1 MRIDLDVIQNWVAPG
16 SRVLDLGC
24 GDGALLQQLA
34 AHKRVRGYGLEIDP
48 AQIESCLE
56 KGVNVVEQNLD
67 AGLGNF
73 ADGSFDTVVMT
84 QALQTLRQPHLVV
97 REMLRVGREC
107 ILTFP
112 NFGQW
117 KARWHLAFSG
127 RMPVSD
133 LLPYEWYDT
142 PNIHFCTF
150 RDFEVLCRENNW
162 TILNRQ
168 AVSESALSAG
178 LKDFW
183 PNLFGETAIYHLT
196 RQATPEANRRPTR
209 YHYPKDPTGGVP

>member
-1 MRIDLDVIQNWVAPG
+1 MSEQVLRIDLDIIQNWIAPQT
-16 SRVLDLGC
+16 RVLDLGC
-24 GDGALLQQLA
+24 GDGALLERLSGEKQ
-34 AHKRVRGYGLEIDP
+34 VSGYGVEIDH
-48 AQIESCLE
+48 AQIELCLE
-56 KGVNVVEQNLD
+56 RGVNVVEQNLD
-67 AGLGNF
+67 QGLGNF
-73 ADGSFDTVVMT
+73 ADDSFDTVVMT

-107 ILTFP
+107 IITFP

-150 RDFEVLCRENNW
+150 RDFDMLCRENGW
-162 TILNRQ
+162 TVLHRQ
-168 AVSESALSAG
+168 VVSETPFSAAF
-178 LKDFW
+178 KDLL
-183 PNLFGETAIYHLT
+183 PNLFGDTAIYHLT
-196 RQATPEANRRPTR
+196 R
-209 YHYPKDPTGGVP
+209 